1 MYISEEEILDHLN
14 TKPFRLI
21 AEAADELGVEAY
33 VIGGYVRDLF
43 LNRHSKDI
51 DIVAVGS
58 GIELA
63 KKVAHGKKRRPR
75 FGRRL

>member
-33 VIGGYVRDLF
+33 VIAGYVRHLF
-43 LNRHSKDI
+43 LNLH
-51 DIVAVGS
+51 
-58 GIELA
+58 
-63 KKVAHGKKRRPR
+63 
-75 FGRRL
+75 